1 MRPVANSDLNDKGY
15 ALRDYDGKIDWMA
28 QLNYQLLNGIDVYA
42 KLSNMYRSPSL
53 FESTV
58 SKQTFSYDP
67 DLPIKSENSR
77 LVEFGFIGH
86 N

>member
-1 MRPVANSDLNDKGY
+1 NDKGY

-86 N
+86 NDNVF